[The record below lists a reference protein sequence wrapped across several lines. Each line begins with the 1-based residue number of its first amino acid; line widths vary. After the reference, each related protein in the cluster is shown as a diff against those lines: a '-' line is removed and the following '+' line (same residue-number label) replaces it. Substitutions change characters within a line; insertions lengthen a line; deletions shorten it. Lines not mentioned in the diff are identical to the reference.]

1 MNTVILAIINDWA
14 RKNQY
19 FTTVDTDGVL
29 GSRWG
34 ELFYAGVLETS
45 PGVYD
50 LRLSI
55 YSNVVAPG
63 VHAEQTTE
71 FRACDLSD
79 KELMEFVYKLL

>member
-1 MNTVILAIINDWA
+1 MNAVILAIIKDWA

-19 FTTVDTDGVL
+19 FTTADTDGVL

-34 ELFYAGVLETS
+34 EIFYAGVEETS

-50 LRLSI
+50 LRLSF

-71 FRACDLSD
+71 LRACDLSD

>member
-1 MNTVILAIINDWA
+1 MNTVVPIIKDWA

-19 FTTVDTDGVL
+19 FTTADTDGVL

-34 ELFYAGVLETS
+34 EVFYAGVVETS
-45 PGVYD
+45 QGVYD
-50 LRLSI
+50 LRLSF

-79 KELMEFVYKLL
+79 KEVMEFVHRFL

>member
-1 MNTVILAIINDWA
+1 MNAVILAIINDWA

-19 FTTVDTDGVL
+19 FTTSDKDGIL

-34 ELFYAGVLETS
+34 ELFYAGVEETS

-79 KELMEFVYKLL
+79 KGLMEFVYKLL